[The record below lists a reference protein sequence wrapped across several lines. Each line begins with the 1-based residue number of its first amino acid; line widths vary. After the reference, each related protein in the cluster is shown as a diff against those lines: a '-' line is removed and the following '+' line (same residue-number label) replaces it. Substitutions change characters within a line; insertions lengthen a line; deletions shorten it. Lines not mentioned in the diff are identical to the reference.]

1 MDGVRHLVV
10 MVRMRASAVVPRWC
24 SVWQVQACH
33 GILYNRRLLLQYKI
47 QKVMNLIYDII
58 TT

>member
-10 MVRMRASAVVPRWC
+10 MVTMRASAVVSRWC
-24 SVWQVQACH
+24 SVWQVQACD
-33 GILYNRRLLLQYKI
+33 GILYNCRLLLQYKI
-47 QKVMNLIYDII
+47 QRVMNLIYDII